1 MNLDNYFEHIENN
14 ISKREELIQ
23 KFKEAKAK
31 EDEYYDKKIA
41 EIENKKQQLTKQLNE
56 LKKQYETL

>member
-14 ISKREELIQ
+14 ISKRDELIQ

-31 EDEYYDKKIA
+31 EDEYYNNKIT
-41 EIENKKQQLTKQLNE
+41 EIENKKQDLQKQLNE

>member
-1 MNLDNYFEHIENN
+1 MNLDNYFENIENN
-14 ISKREELIQ
+14 ISKRDELIQ

-31 EDEYYDKKIA
+31 EDEYYDKKIT
-41 EIENKKQQLTKQLNE
+41 EIERQKQQLQEELNK